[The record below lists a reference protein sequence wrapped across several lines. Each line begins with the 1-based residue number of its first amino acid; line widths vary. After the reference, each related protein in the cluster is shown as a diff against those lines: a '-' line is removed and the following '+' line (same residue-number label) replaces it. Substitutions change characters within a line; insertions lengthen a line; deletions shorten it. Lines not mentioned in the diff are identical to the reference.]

1 MPATALQ
8 SKAVLTGVIK
18 LALLLMKIAIGADHA
33 GFLLKESLRK
43 ELVRQGHVVDDHGT
57 SNQESCDYPDYAR
70 LVAQDV
76 AAGRADFGVLVCF
89 TGTGMVI
96 SANKVAGVRAAWAAN
111 ADEVGLA
118 RAHNNANVLAIGSK
132 YTSEE
137 AAVEMVNVFLRTDFE
152 GGRHQRRVNK
162 IGAIEQESKS

>member
-1 MPATALQ
+1 
-8 SKAVLTGVIK
+8 
-18 LALLLMKIAIGADHA
+18 MKIAIGADHA
-33 GFLLKESLRK
+33 GFLLKESLKK
-43 ELVRQGHVVDDHGT
+43 ELIRQGHTVTDQGT
-57 SNQESCDYPDYAR
+57 HSQESCDYPDYAR
-70 LVAQDV
+70 LVASDV

-111 ADEVGLA
+111 PDEVQLA
-118 RAHNNANVLAIGSK
+118 RQHNNANVLAIGSK

-137 AAVEMVNVFLRTDFE
+137 AAVEMLDVFLRTNFE

-162 IGAIEQESKS
+162 IGAIEESCGAGSCQESKS